1 MENSKAVGNFPEG
14 RSKPERLHSRQL
26 SERSGRNW
34 IPSREK
40 INTEKMKFYDLRQVK
55 QMNIQ
60 IFGTKKC
67 NDTKKAE
74 RFFKERGIKYQF
86 IDMKEKGMSK
96 GEFTSVAQ
104 ANDGLE
110 NMINWNGK
118 DQDILALIKYIADE
132 DKLEKVLE
140 NPQVIK
146 TPVVRNGKQSTLGYQ
161 PDVWKGWN

>member
-1 MENSKAVGNFPEG
+1 
-14 RSKPERLHSRQL
+14 
-26 SERSGRNW
+26 
-34 IPSREK
+34 
-40 INTEKMKFYDLRQVK
+40 
-55 QMNIQ
+55 MNIQ

-96 GEFTSVAQ
+96 GEFNSVAQ
-104 ANDGLE
+104 VNGGLE
-110 NMINWNGK
+110 NMINWESK
-118 DQDILALIKYIADE
+118 DKDTLALIKYTADE

-146 TPVVRNGKQSTLGYQ
+146 TLVVRNGRASTLGYQ
-161 PDVWKGWN
+161 PDIWKVWE

>member
-1 MENSKAVGNFPEG
+1 
-14 RSKPERLHSRQL
+14 
-26 SERSGRNW
+26 
-34 IPSREK
+34 
-40 INTEKMKFYDLRQVK
+40 
-55 QMNIQ
+55 MNIQ
-60 IFGTKKC
+60 IYAAKK
-67 NDTKKAE
+67 NPDVLKAE

-104 ANDGLE
+104 ANGGLE
-110 NMINWNGK
+110 NMINWECK
-118 DQDILALIKYIADE
+118 DKDMLALIKYIANE

-161 PDVWKGWN
+161 PDIWKDWK

>member
-1 MENSKAVGNFPEG
+1 
-14 RSKPERLHSRQL
+14 
-26 SERSGRNW
+26 
-34 IPSREK
+34 
-40 INTEKMKFYDLRQVK
+40 
-55 QMNIQ
+55 MNIQ

-86 IDMKEKGMSK
+86 IDMKETGKSK

-104 ANDGLE
+104 VNGGLE
-110 NMINWNGK
+110 NMINWEGRDK
-118 DQDILALIKYIADE
+118 DTLALIKYISDE
-132 DKLEKVLE
+132 DKLTKVLE

-161 PDVWKGWN
+161 PNVWKSWK

>member
-1 MENSKAVGNFPEG
+1 MELTK
-14 RSKPERLHSRQL
+14 KYK
-26 SERSGRNW
+26 RN
-34 IPSREK
+34 I
-40 INTEKMKFYDLRQVK
+40 KMNV
-55 QMNIQ
+55 Q

-96 GEFTSVAQ
+96 GEFNSVAQ
-104 ANDGLE
+104 VNGGLE
-110 NMINWNGK
+110 NMINWESK
-118 DQDILALIKYIADE
+118 DKDTLALIKYTADE

-146 TPVVRNGKQSTLGYQ
+146 TPVVRNGRASTLGYQ
-161 PDVWKGWN
+161 PDIWKGWE